1 MLRKLALRLAFL
13 SVEDRDWL
21 LGQLSLADRQ
31 RISTLIDE
39 ANEMG
44 LTRDPIVLSNLSQP
58 KVKREENNNR
68 LSKDELTAL
77 PLFWQHLIQLYQTD
91 TSTNN
96 LPESLM
102 LSVIGHAK
110 NSLASRTEDKQ
121 YG

>member
-31 RISTLIDE
+31 RISVLIDD

-68 LSKDELTAL
+68 LSKDELAAL
-77 PLFWQHLIQLYQTD
+77 PLFWQHLIQSYQTD
-91 TSTNN
+91 TTTKT

-102 LSVIGHAK
+102 LCVIGHVK
-110 NSLASRTEDKQ
+110 NSLASRMEDK
-121 YG
+121 

>member
-13 SVEDRDWL
+13 SAEDRDWL
-21 LGQLSLADRQ
+21 LSQLSLADRQ

-58 KVKREENNNR
+58 KVKREENNHR
-68 LSKDELTAL
+68 LSKDELTSL
-77 PLFWQHLIQLYQTD
+77 PLFWLHLIQSHQADATAK
-91 TSTNN
+91 N

-110 NSLASRTEDKQ
+110 NSLASRTEDK
-121 YG
+121 